1 MTKYRVSGPD
11 GQIHIFEGPEGATPA
26 QVMEAAQ
33 AQFNGPRAVPQA
45 APQPQQGNSSLASSI
60 DLPGAAETALRSFS
74 NMATF
79 GQGDKLSA
87 GLATM
92 LEPAAHALGV
102 RSEEPESYSQ
112 NLADIRQRG
121 SDLAGTHPV
130 SAIVGDI
137 GGLVAGGGLLKG
149 AFKAAEAVPVVGDVA
164 RTIGRV
170 LAPVKG
176 QAIRNFGRAAGGNAA
191 LAGGLSAGEGDP
203 LDTVGTNAVVGGLG
217 GAAVGEVAG
226 AGLRMFQGA
235 SQKAMLALSKALD
248 VSPDDLGQMFTR
260 FVRETGGKTPTMAE
274 LVSLKGE
281 GTLQQMA
288 SRNATVGEAAS
299 LSAQG
304 RTPSLAQQ
312 MSEAIANGTPQ
323 TPKALIDVRNKNMDV
338 SMQPLRDQPVA
349 VSQEDLGLLN
359 DPRVRKAIKESP
371 TLGQKLAQANQDLR
385 DNPQGVSNAM
395 SVDDFDSLRQFMR
408 ARVSN
413 FANPMHVKHNP
424 QAASELGNVMDSVSN
439 IATREVPEY
448 GAALERYRADSRYIG
463 GFEQGYAG
471 KPIAK
476 ATTGA
481 DSATLDSA
489 EGQTGYTHGNTL
501 YTARQR
507 LKAIAPSTV
516 QPQREFG
523 AQEAGQL
530 AAGAAVAP
538 SPWAISH
545 IMRSIPG
552 LHMSDKVQQ
561 IVATQLFSRD
571 PAAVQQGIANLRRG
585 KVLDSEIRALGNRIG
600 GATALN
606 IASALKGQ

>member
-11 GQIHIFEGPEGATPA
+11 GQVHVFEGPDGATPA

-33 AQFNGPRAVPQA
+33 AQFKGPQA
-45 APQPQQGNSSLASSI
+45 APPAAAQPQQGNSSLASGI
-60 DLPGAAETALRSFS
+60 DIMGGAETALHSFS
-74 NMATF
+74 DMATF

-87 GLATM
+87 GLATV
-92 LEPAAHALGV
+92 LEPALHAVGI
-102 RSEEPESYSQ
+102 RSEEPKGYSG

-121 SDLAGTHPV
+121 RDLAGTHPV
-130 SAIVGDI
+130 SAIAGDV

-164 RTIGRV
+164 RSLGRV

-176 QAIRNFGRAAGGNAA
+176 QTVRNFGRATAGNA
-191 LAGGLSAGEGDP
+191 LLSGGLSAAEGDP
-203 LDTVGTNAVVGGLG
+203 LDTVATSAAVGGLG

-226 AGLRMFQGA
+226 VGLRMFQGA
-235 SQKAMLALSKALD
+235 SKKAMLALSKALD

-260 FVRETGGKTPTMAE
+260 FVRETGGKTPSMAE

-288 SRNATVGEAAS
+288 GRNASIGEAAS
-299 LSAQG
+299 LAAQG

-312 MSEAIANGTPQ
+312 MSEAIANGKPQ

-338 SMQPLRDQPVA
+338 SMEPLRGQPVA
-349 VSQEDLGLLN
+349 VSQEDLSLLN
-359 DPRVRKAIKESP
+359 DNRVRKAIKESP
-371 TLGQKLAQANQDLR
+371 TLQQKLAQANQELR
-385 DNPQGVSNAM
+385 DNPQGVATNM
-395 SVDDFDSLRQFMR
+395 TVDDFDSLRQFMR
-408 ARVSN
+408 AKVSN
-413 FANPMHVKHNP
+413 FANPMHTKHNP
-424 QAASELGNVMDSVSN
+424 QAARELGNVMDSVSN

-448 GAALERYRADSRYIG
+448 GVALERYRADSRYIA
-463 GFEQGYAG
+463 GFEHGYGG

-476 ATTGA
+476 ATEGA
-481 DSATLDSA
+481 DSAMLDSA

-501 YTARQR
+501 YAAKQR

-552 LHMSDKVQQ
+552 MHMSEKVQQ
-561 IVATQLFSRD
+561 VVATQLFSRD
-571 PAAVQQGIANLRRG
+571 PAVVMQGIKNLRRG